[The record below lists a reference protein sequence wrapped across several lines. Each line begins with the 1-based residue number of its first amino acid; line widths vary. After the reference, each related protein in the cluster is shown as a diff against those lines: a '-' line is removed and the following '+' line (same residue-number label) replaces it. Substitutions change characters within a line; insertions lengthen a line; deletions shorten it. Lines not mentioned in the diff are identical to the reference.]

1 MNDDTL
7 TVGIAQIAPVWLDR
21 EQTLAKIIASTE
33 QAASQGAELV
43 AFGEALL
50 PGYPL
55 WVERT
60 DGARFEAPLQK
71 TCFAHYSDQAVDV
84 SGGGLQLLC
93 DAAADLKIAVYVG
106 VMEKDPTR
114 RGQSVFCSMVYID
127 ARGRIGSVHRKLMP
141 THEERL
147 VWAAGD
153 GNGLRTH
160 RLGPFTVGGLN
171 CWENWLPLARA
182 SLYGQGEDLHVA
194 IWPGSR
200 RNTEDITRFIARE
213 SRSYVLS
220 VSGLMRRSDIPDDVP
235 GYDELI
241 ANAEDVMTD
250 GGSCLALPTGEWLVE
265 PLPAEEIVTV
275 ATVDHA
281 MVRRE
286 RQSLDIS
293 GHYSRPDV
301 TRLEV
306 NRERQTT
313 VKFSD
318 DT

>member
-1 MNDDTL
+1 MGDDTL
-7 TVGIAQIAPVWLDR
+7 TVAIAQIAPVWLDR
-21 EQTLAKIIASTE
+21 DRTLAKIIAATE
-33 QAASQGAELV
+33 DAARQGADLV

-60 DGARFEAPLQK
+60 DGARFESPLQK
-71 TCFAHYSDQAVDV
+71 AFYARYTDQAVDV
-84 SGGGLQLLC
+84 SGGGLASLC
-93 DAAADLKIAVYVG
+93 EVAADLRIAVYVG

-127 ARGRIGSVHRKLMP
+127 ATGSIGSVHRKLMP

-160 RLGPFTVGGLN
+160 QLPPFTVGGLN

-200 RNTEDITRFIARE
+200 RNTEDITRFIAKE

-220 VSGLMRRSDIPDDVP
+220 VSGLMRKSDIPDDIP
-235 GYDELI
+235 DYEQLRD
-241 ANAEDVMTD
+241 NAEDVMTD
-250 GGSCLALPTGEWLVE
+250 GGSCLALPTGEWLIE

-275 ATVDHA
+275 ATIDHA

-286 RQSLDIS
+286 RHSLDIT
-293 GHYSRPDV
+293 GHYSRADV
-301 TRLEV
+301 TKLYV
-306 NRERQTT
+306 NRERLST
-313 VKFSD
+313 VKLSD
-318 DT
+318 E

>member
-1 MNDDTL
+1 MAGDTL

-21 EQTLAKIIASTE
+21 DRTLAKIVTATE
-33 QAASQGAELV
+33 DAARQGADLV

-60 DGARFEAPLQK
+60 DGARFESPLQK
-71 TCFAHYSDQAVDV
+71 AFYARYTDQAVDV
-84 SGGGLQLLC
+84 SAGGLAALC
-93 DAAADLKIAVYVG
+93 EVAANLKIAVYVG
-106 VMEKDPTR
+106 VMEKDPAR

-127 ARGRIGSVHRKLMP
+127 ATGSIGSVHRKLMP

-160 RLGPFTVGGLN
+160 RLPPFTVGGLN

-200 RNTEDITRFIARE
+200 RNTEDITRFIAKE

-220 VSGLMRRSDIPDDVP
+220 VSGLMRKSDIPTDMPD
-235 GYDELI
+235 YDSLLD
-241 ANAEDVMTD
+241 NAEDVMTD
-250 GGSCLALPTGEWLVE
+250 GGSCLALPTGDWLIE

-275 ATVDHA
+275 ATIDHA

-286 RQSLDIS
+286 RHSLDIT
-293 GHYSRPDV
+293 GHYSRADV
-301 TRLEV
+301 TKLYV
-306 NRERQTT
+306 NRERLST
-313 VKFSD
+313 VKLSD
-318 DT
+318 E